1 MPGVRTRSEWLA
13 GHQPGA
19 VCATGEVSLDAS
31 HLLSHYQTHLSTV
44 HEHNVAV
51 TAKEEE
57 EEEGEGVEDAVDLE
71 NNNNVLAGNKGRLAT
86 ISQLV
91 AEVNAHLPLVRF
103 CIKYLYCLRKRNFSM
118 YSCSL
123 NSLN

>member
-13 GHQPGA
+13 GHHPAA

-44 HEHNVAV
+44 HEHNVTV

-57 EEEGEGVEDAVDLE
+57 EREGEGVEDAVDLE

-103 CIKYLYCLRKRNFSM
+103 YIRKIVLPEEEKF
-118 YSCSL
+118 
-123 NSLN
+123 